1 MPKKGLKKMTD
12 AEFTSYTIIE
22 FPSEAEM
29 EFFLSERISKSASL
43 RDSMKKS
50 GMKKWVTSRIF
61 NKENK
66 FVIAN
71 WLEYESQEAY
81 ETCNEFFEH
90 HIAKNRNEL
99 SRHTVKIQSYRG
111 IVIFEQS

>member
-1 MPKKGLKKMTD
+1 MND

-29 EFFLSERISKSASL
+29 EFFLSERISKSTSL
-43 RDSMKKS
+43 RDSMKKG

-61 NKENK
+61 NKDNK

-81 ETCNEFFEH
+81 ENCNQLFEQH
-90 HIAKNRNEL
+90 VAKNRDEL
-99 SRHTVKIQSYRG
+99 SKHTVKIQSYRG
-111 IVIFEQS
+111 IVIFEHS

>member
-1 MPKKGLKKMTD
+1 MKD

-43 RDSMKKS
+43 RDRMKKS

-71 WLEYESQEAY
+71 WLEYESQ
-81 ETCNEFFEH
+81 
-90 HIAKNRNEL
+90 
-99 SRHTVKIQSYRG
+99 
-111 IVIFEQS
+111 

>member
-1 MPKKGLKKMTD
+1 MND

-43 RDSMKKS
+43 RDRMKKS
-50 GMKKWVTSRIF
+50 GMKKWVTSQIL
-61 NKENK
+61 NKDNK

-81 ETCNEFFEH
+81 ESCNKIFEQH
-90 HIAKNRNEL
+90 VAKNRDDL
-99 SRHTVKIQSYRG
+99 SKHTVKIQSYRG
-111 IVIFEQS
+111 IVIFEHSWLKPEW

>member
-1 MPKKGLKKMTD
+1 MTD

-81 ETCNEFFEH
+81 ETCNELFEH
-90 HIAKNRNEL
+90 HVEKNRNEL

>member
-1 MPKKGLKKMTD
+1 MKD

-43 RDSMKKS
+43 RDRMKKS

-71 WLEYESQEAY
+71 WLEYASQDAY
-81 ETCNEFFEH
+81 ETCNEMFDNYVAE
-90 HIAKNRNEL
+90 NRNEL

>member
-1 MPKKGLKKMTD
+1 MKD

-43 RDSMKKS
+43 RYRMKKS

-61 NKENK
+61 NKEIK

-81 ETCNEFFEH
+81 ETCNEMFDNHVVE
-90 HIAKNRNEL
+90 NCNEL
-99 SRHTVKIQSYRG
+99 PRHTVKIQSYRG
-111 IVIFEQS
+111 IVIFEHS

>member
-1 MPKKGLKKMTD
+1 MTD

-81 ETCNEFFEH
+81 ETCNKLFEH
-90 HIAKNRNEL
+90 HVAKNRNEL
-99 SRHTVKIQSYRG
+99 LRHTVKIQSYRG

>member
-1 MPKKGLKKMTD
+1 MTD

-29 EFFLSERISKSASL
+29 EFFLSERISKSTSL

-61 NKENK
+61 NKDNK

-81 ETCNEFFEH
+81 ENCNALFEQH
-90 HIAKNRNEL
+90 
-99 SRHTVKIQSYRG
+99 VPKIVMSYRSIRSKFSL
-111 IVIFEQS
+111 IVEL

>member
-1 MPKKGLKKMTD
+1 MTN

-29 EFFLSERISKSASL
+29 EFFLSERISKSSSL
-43 RDSMKKS
+43 RDRMKIN

-71 WLEYESQEAY
+71 WLEYESQDAY
-81 ETCNEFFEH
+81 EICPGTP
-90 HIAKNRNEL
+90 A
-99 SRHTVKIQSYRG
+99 
-111 IVIFEQS
+111 

>member
-1 MPKKGLKKMTD
+1 MTE

-29 EFFLSERISKSASL
+29 EFFLSERISKSTSL
-43 RDSMKKS
+43 RDRMKDS
-50 GMKKWVTSRIF
+50 GMKKWGTSRIF

-81 ETCNEFFEH
+81 ESCNEILEQH
-90 HIAKNRNEL
+90 VAKNRDEL

-111 IVIFEQS
+111 IVIFEHP

>member
-1 MPKKGLKKMTD
+1 MKD

-43 RDSMKKS
+43 RDRMKKS

-81 ETCNEFFEH
+81 KTCNEMFENH
-90 HIAKNRNEL
+90 VAENRNEL

-111 IVIFEQS
+111 IVIFEHS

>member
-1 MPKKGLKKMTD
+1 MTH

-29 EFFLSERISKSASL
+29 EFFLSKRISKSASL
-43 RDSMKKS
+43 KDRMKKS

-61 NKENK
+61 NKDNK

-71 WLEYESQEAY
+71 WLEYESQKAY
-81 ETCNEFFEH
+81 KRCNEIFEQP
-90 HIAKNRNEL
+90 IAENRDDL
-99 SRHTVKIQSYRG
+99 SKHTVKIQSYRG
-111 IVIFEQS
+111 IVIFEHF

>member
-1 MPKKGLKKMTD
+1 MKD

-43 RDSMKKS
+43 RDRMKKS

-81 ETCNEFFEH
+81 ESCNEILEQH
-90 HIAKNRNEL
+90 VAKNRDEL
-99 SRHTVKIQSYRG
+99 SRHTEKSSPIG
-111 IVIFEQS
+111 AL

>member
-1 MPKKGLKKMTD
+1 MTN

-29 EFFLSERISKSASL
+29 EFFLSERISKSSSL
-43 RDSMKKS
+43 RDRMKIN

-71 WLEYESQEAY
+71 WLEYESQDAY
-81 ETCNEFFEH
+81 ESCNEIFEH
-90 HIAKNRNEL
+90 HVAKNRDDL
-99 SRHTVKIQSYRG
+99 SKHTVKIQSYRG
-111 IVIFEQS
+111 IVIFEHS

>member
-1 MPKKGLKKMTD
+1 MKD

-43 RDSMKKS
+43 RDRMKKS

-61 NKENK
+61 NKDNK

-81 ETCNEFFEH
+81 ESCNSMIVATPSSFHARQASCCRMSIRH
-90 HIAKNRNEL
+90 H
-99 SRHTVKIQSYRG
+99 
-111 IVIFEQS
+111 

>member
-1 MPKKGLKKMTD
+1 MKD

-43 RDSMKKS
+43 RDRMKKS

-81 ETCNEFFEH
+81 ETCNEMFDN
-90 HIAKNRNEL
+90 HIAENRNEL

-111 IVIFEQS
+111 IVIFEHS

>member
-1 MPKKGLKKMTD
+1 MTN

-29 EFFLSERISKSASL
+29 EFFLSDRISKSASL
-43 RDSMKKS
+43 RDRMKKS

-71 WLEYESQEAY
+71 WLEYKSQEAY
-81 ETCNEFFEH
+81 ETCNEIFEQH
-90 HIAKNRNEL
+90 VAKNRDDL
-99 SRHTVKIQSYRG
+99 SKHTVKIQSYRG
-111 IVIFEQS
+111 IVIFEHS

>member
-1 MPKKGLKKMTD
+1 MTD

-50 GMKKWVTSRIF
+50 GMSKCKQGM
-61 NKENK
+61 NN
-66 FVIAN
+66 
-71 WLEYESQEAY
+71 
-81 ETCNEFFEH
+81 
-90 HIAKNRNEL
+90 
-99 SRHTVKIQSYRG
+99 G
-111 IVIFEQS
+111 IGDEV

>member
-1 MPKKGLKKMTD
+1 MTD

-61 NKENK
+61 NKGK
-66 FVIAN
+66 
-71 WLEYESQEAY
+71 
-81 ETCNEFFEH
+81 
-90 HIAKNRNEL
+90 
-99 SRHTVKIQSYRG
+99 
-111 IVIFEQS
+111 

>member
-1 MPKKGLKKMTD
+1 MTD

-29 EFFLSERISKSASL
+29 EFFLSERISKSTSL
-43 RDSMKKS
+43 RGRMKKN

-61 NKENK
+61 NKDNK

-71 WLEYESQEAY
+71 WLEYESQKGY
-81 ETCNEFFEH
+81 QRCNEIFEQ
-90 HIAKNRNEL
+90 HIAENRDDL
-99 SRHTVKIQSYRG
+99 SKHAVKIQSYRG
-111 IVIFEQS
+111 IVIFEHF

>member
-1 MPKKGLKKMTD
+1 MKD

-81 ETCNEFFEH
+81 ETCNEMFENH
-90 HIAKNRNEL
+90 VAEKSQRIIKAHRKNTVLPWYRN
-99 SRHTVKIQSYRG
+99 
-111 IVIFEQS
+111 F

>member
-1 MPKKGLKKMTD
+1 MLIN
-12 AEFTSYTIIE
+12 FTSGV
-22 FPSEAEM
+22 FKSEAEM
-29 EFFLSERISKSASL
+29 EFFLSERISKSTSL

-61 NKENK
+61 NKDNK

-81 ETCNEFFEH
+81 ENCNELFEQH
-90 HIAKNRNEL
+90 VAKNRNDL
-99 SRHTVKIQSYRG
+99 SKHTVKIQSYRG
-111 IVIFEQS
+111 IVIFEHS